1 MKNIPNISFQSVEKS
16 KDFEFLNLSDLFVR
30 MPDIVD
36 HNPTQPHRISFFAL
50 LLVTKGFGMHQI
62 DLKEYD
68 LQAGTVLKIAKGQ
81 VHAFQKNAQYEGYL
95 IIFTEDFVV
104 SHFSKSSINM
114 ISHLYNYH
122 ISSPIFS
129 NEAGN
134 NIFLDQLIVEV
145 KNENKYAKENIVAA
159 LLNLYLLRLEREF
172 NNTLENNNSNHYAIF
187 IQFKN
192 LVEAHYTS
200 TRNVKDYAN
209 KLFISTKHLNQV
221 VKEFTLNTAK
231 HFIDD
236 FVILETKRAMVSSN
250 NSLKEIAYA
259 VGFDE
264 VTNFTKFFKKHTD
277 LTPKEFKTLS

>member
-16 KDFEFLNLSDLFVR
+16 KDFEFLNLSDLFAR

-50 LLVTKGFGMHQI
+50 LLVTKGFGTHQI
-62 DLKEYD
+62 DLKEHD
-68 LQAGTVLKIAKGQ
+68 LKAGTVLKIAKGQ

-104 SHFSKSSINM
+104 NHFSKSSINM

-134 NIFLDQLIVEV
+134 KIFLDQLIVEV

-172 NNTLENNNSNHYAIF
+172 NDTLENNNSNHYAIF

-250 NSLKEIAYA
+250 NSLKEIAFA

-264 VTNFTKFFKKHTD
+264 LTNFTKFFKKHTN
-277 LTPKEFKTLS
+277 LTPREFKALL